1 MRNSGKC
8 DRIIVQIII
17 QGVNTRAFHCLWS
30 SPLAFCIVLD
40 TLVKKMLNY
49 NSRRATDV
57 VTQTD
62 HLWYKVRLESIICLT
77 LAR

>member
-8 DRIIVQIII
+8 DTIVVQIII
-17 QGVNTRAFHCLWS
+17 QDVNTRAFHCLWCG
-30 SPLAFCIVLD
+30 PLAFCVVLD

-49 NSRRATDV
+49 SSRRARDV

-62 HLWYKVRLESIICLT
+62 HLWYKVRLKGIICLA

>member
-1 MRNSGKC
+1 MRHSGKC

-62 HLWYKVRLESIICLT
+62 HLWYKVRLECIICLT

>member
-49 NSRRATDV
+49 NNRRATDV